1 MHPTAST
8 RNAGLELLSRI
19 NRWLIAAAVV
29 VAGVLS
35 LLAERAFHG
44 HTTSSAGS
52 SAASSTV
59 QPSSSGSSVS
69 SGSSGSGLTSSQS
82 APSSAPAPAPVVSGG
97 S

>member
-29 VAGVLS
+29 VAGFLS
-35 LLAERAFHG
+35 LLAERAFRG
-44 HTTSSAGS
+44 HSASSTGS

-59 QPSSSGSSVS
+59 QPSSS
-69 SGSSGSGLTSSQS
+69 SSGSGSGLSSSQS
-82 APSSAPAPAPVVSGG
+82 APAPAPAPAPVVSGG

>member
-19 NRWLIAAAVV
+19 NRWLIAATVV
-29 VAGVLS
+29 VAGFLS
-35 LLAERAFHG
+35 LLAERAFRG
-44 HTTSSAGS
+44 HTSSSTGS

-59 QPSSSGSSVS
+59 QPSSSSS
-69 SGSSGSGLTSSQS
+69 SSGSGSGLSSSQS
-82 APSSAPAPAPVVSGG
+82 APAPAPAPAPVVSGG

>member
-29 VAGVLS
+29 VGGFLS
-35 LLAERAFHG
+35 LLAERAFRG
-44 HTTSSAGS
+44 RTTSSAGS
-52 SAASSTV
+52 SAASSAV
-59 QPSSSGSSVS
+59 QPSSSGS
-69 SGSSGSGLTSSQS
+69 GLSSSQS

>member
-29 VAGVLS
+29 VAGFLS
-35 LLAERAFHG
+35 LLAERAFRG
-44 HTTSSAGS
+44 HTTSA
-52 SAASSTV
+52 AASSGAQSSSSASQ
-59 QPSSSGSSVS
+59 QPS
-69 SGSSGSGLTSSQS
+69 SSGSGLTSSQS
-82 APSSAPAPAPVVSGG
+82 APASAPAPAPVVSGG

>member
-29 VAGVLS
+29 VAGFLS
-35 LLAERAFHG
+35 LLAERAFRG
-44 HTTSSAGS
+44 HTASSTGS
-52 SAASSTV
+52 SAASGAAQ
-59 QPSSSGSSVS
+59 QPSSSGS
-69 SGSSGSGLTSSQS
+69 GLSSSQS

>member
-29 VAGVLS
+29 VAGFLS
-35 LLAERAFHG
+35 LLAERAFRG
-44 HTTSSAGS
+44 HTASSTGS
-52 SAASSTV
+52 SAASSAA
-59 QPSSSGSSVS
+59 QSS
-69 SGSSGSGLTSSQS
+69 SSGSGLSSSQSAPSS